1 MLTIHMI
8 GNAHL
13 DPVWLWGWQQGAD
26 EALATFRSAADRCD
40 EYPEFIYTRG
50 EAWLYRLVERLDPAL
65 FARIRQLVEQGQW
78 HITGGQVIQ
87 PDANL
92 PTAKGWQRQLLHG
105 QRYFLDRFGI
115 RPTIAYNVDTFGH
128 PVTLPDILQAAG
140 CVGYVFHRPTPL
152 QVNLPGNVFRWHGP
166 GGGEVLGMRIVPA
179 YVTFG
184 ADLEEQIL
192 AASRAVT
199 PGLEHVM
206 CFYGVGNHGGGPTKA
221 HIEYIRDH
229 LHAFPDIELR
239 FSTPEQFYTAVRP
252 CWDRLPLVDA
262 QLELQHTFPG
272 CYSVMHT
279 IKQQQTRTEHLLDQ
293 GQRVIESFVPY
304 PEERQRLQEKL
315 DAAWEDLLFTQFH
328 DILAGAC
335 ISQAY
340 ESVRAMQG
348 RARIGGEEILYE
360 ATRCWARQTLPPIN
374 EQQIVVMNA
383 DEEVW
388 EGLVEAEPSLDF
400 DAWGERWLSD
410 LTGQPIPFQR
420 VQAAAHL
427 MTHRIIFPLTVKA
440 RDARQLLLCT
450 DRPPS
455 ASSLVTDLEVTPRH
469 LANNRLRLA
478 VNQRGI
484 EQVWLDG
491 HPLLGL
497 GGIGLHLRQDGT
509 DTWVMDT
516 DAFTQPVTSLFSS
529 KPEQWAIEE
538 AGPLRARLRL
548 DGWLGQSRVRWT
560 LSLARD
566 TPCVNIALDVNFS
579 DQLALLQM
587 PVHLGV
593 APISWRDGQALG
605 AVERQRDAA
614 GRPVE
619 WPLQRWSKVT
629 LLQGYE
635 VALITNDAFS
645 VSLNTENTWQWTLLR
660 SPRAASVDDGWAS
673 DVFLTGRDSY
683 TDQGTHHFEFQLLAS
698 RSPFSDAFLDT
709 QARQQAQPPIIFDR
723 YEGLDRP
730 PWRAMPPQHLQ
741 KPLETNAH

>member
-115 RPTIAYNVDTFGH
+115 RPTIAYN
-128 PVTLPDILQAAG
+128 
-140 CVGYVFHRPTPL
+140 
-152 QVNLPGNVFRWHGP
+152 
-166 GGGEVLGMRIVPA
+166 GGEVLGMRIVPA

-410 LTGQPIPFQR
+410 LTG
-420 VQAAAHL
+420 H
-427 MTHRIIFPLTVKA
+427 HRPP
-440 RDARQLLLCT
+440 LLL
-450 DRPPS
+450 
-455 ASSLVTDLEVTPRH
+455 L
-469 LANNRLRLA
+469 
-478 VNQRGI
+478 I
-484 EQVWLDG
+484 
-491 HPLLGL
+491 
-497 GGIGLHLRQDGT
+497 
-509 DTWVMDT
+509 
-516 DAFTQPVTSLFSS
+516 
-529 KPEQWAIEE
+529 
-538 AGPLRARLRL
+538 
-548 DGWLGQSRVRWT
+548 
-560 LSLARD
+560 
-566 TPCVNIALDVNFS
+566 
-579 DQLALLQM
+579 
-587 PVHLGV
+587 
-593 APISWRDGQALG
+593 WR
-605 AVERQRDAA
+605 
-614 GRPVE
+614 
-619 WPLQRWSKVT
+619 
-629 LLQGYE
+629 
-635 VALITNDAFS
+635 
-645 VSLNTENTWQWTLLR
+645 
-660 SPRAASVDDGWAS
+660 
-673 DVFLTGRDSY
+673 
-683 TDQGTHHFEFQLLAS
+683 
-698 RSPFSDAFLDT
+698 
-709 QARQQAQPPIIFDR
+709 
-723 YEGLDRP
+723 
-730 PWRAMPPQHLQ
+730 
-741 KPLETNAH
+741 